1 MQQGGNK
8 ITAFNQSQLS
18 QLRAQI
24 MAYKFLARNQSIPE
38 NLRNAVEGKRPPFS
52 GMQRPPGLIYYNFF
66 VLNETIIV
74 HYYG

>member
-8 ITAFNQSQLS
+8 MTAFNQSQLS

-52 GMQRPPGLIYYNFF
+52 GMQRPPGLIYYFL
-66 VLNETIIV
+66 VLNEIFIV
-74 HYYG
+74 HYYK

>member
-8 ITAFNQSQLS
+8 MTAFNQSQLS

-52 GMQRPPGLIYYNFF
+52 GMQRPQGLI
-66 VLNETIIV
+66 
-74 HYYG
+74 HYYFLF